1 MSNVLLDVRHL
12 RTEFITEEKRV
23 TAVEDVSFSIG
34 EQETFGLIGESG
46 CGKSVT
52 CRSLLQILKAPGKV
66 TGGEILFH
74 GEDLRKLPETR
85 LREIRGRH
93 IGMIFQEPMT
103 TLNPVETIGQQIME
117 SFKEK
122 MSRKEREEEA
132 VRLMQMVGIPAA
144 RERLGA
150 YPHQF
155 SGGMRQRAMIA
166 IALASRPELLLADE
180 PTTAL
185 DVTVQE
191 QIIQL
196 LKKLQRD
203 LGMSIVMV
211 THDLGVASEICDR
224 IAVMYAGR
232 IMEIAPA
239 RELFE
244 NPLNPYTYDL
254 LRSIPSMERKGKR
267 LYSIEGTPPALDRMP
282 KGCPF
287 APRCEWA
294 EDRCGQEV
302 PELLEH
308 GKGHFTRCFC
318 TEKLKRARGKEET
331 DHAGR
336 DDAGCPSSE

>member
-1 MSNVLLDVRHL
+1 MSEVLLDVRHL
-12 RTEFITEEKRV
+12 KTEFITDEKAV
-23 TAVEDVSFSIG
+23 TAVNDVSFTIG
-34 EQETFGLIGESG
+34 KQETFGLIGESG

-52 CRSLLQILKAPGKV
+52 CRSLLQILKDPGKV

-74 GEDLRKLPETR
+74 GKDLRKMPEAE

-103 TLNPVETIGQQIME
+103 TLNPVETIGKQIME

-122 MSRKEREEEA
+122 MSRKEKEEEA
-132 VRLMQMVGIPAA
+132 VRLMQMVGIPSAK
-144 RERLGA
+144 ERLSA

-191 QIIQL
+191 QIIRL
-196 LKKLQRD
+196 LKELQKN

-232 IMEIAPA
+232 IMELAPA
-239 RELFE
+239 GELFR

-254 LRSIPSMERKGKR
+254 LRSIPSMERKGKK
-267 LYSIEGTPPALDRMP
+267 LYSIEGTPPALDQMP

-287 APRCEWA
+287 APRCELA
-294 EDRCGQEV
+294 GGRCREEV
-302 PELLEH
+302 PELLEAAE
-308 GKGHFTRCFC
+308 GHFTRCFYR
-318 TEKLKRARGKEET
+318 EKLEEMRGKEA
-331 DHAGR
+331 DHG
-336 DDAGCPSSE
+336 